1 MSEPLLDSDGENSGL
16 DEQVGEPTPRR
27 LTWEDSKSG
36 STPARHDSSNT
47 DDDETEDNYRIHY
60 RQPKLKSVI
69 VRPSTPTST
78 ANHRRRPKLRA
89 LDPRRY
95 NGKSPI
101 DEYLAQFEVIARHN
115 QWDKYE
121 QAAALLSALDG
132 TACSIINELDDVAS
146 ATYVTVREALIR
158 RFGATK
164 RTDVHE
170 RALDDIKMKK
180 DDDIKQTAQEIVK
193 LTRRAYPELT
203 ASQRERFA
211 IKALIS
217 AIDDSDTAFYIK
229 DKEPATIN
237 DVCDLYEKYE
247 TLCRGHRRRRPANVN
262 KCQSPTR
269 HSSSTE
275 QAEQPDNVEKWM
287 KETNGKIQP
296 PCQRNHVLNVADHT
310 GHVSV
315 QVTAT
320 SRDQPQPAMD
330 VVEKVTNGVN
340 VRRETPP
347 DRRRRQTVG
356 PRPCK
361 ASNGAFSSTYKGD
374 TSACSSR
381 RSTL

>member
-1 MSEPLLDSDGENSGL
+1 
-16 DEQVGEPTPRR
+16 
-27 LTWEDSKSG
+27 
-36 STPARHDSSNT
+36 
-47 DDDETEDNYRIHY
+47 
-60 RQPKLKSVI
+60 
-69 VRPSTPTST
+69 
-78 ANHRRRPKLRA
+78 

-287 KETNGKIQP
+287 KETNGKIQLLTESMTKLVSREAERTTTYNKQP
-296 PCQRNHVLNVADHT
+296 EPVQPTTVNNTVPKKPCPKCGGPHWARVCPSNSNQPRSTSACYGCGGE
-310 GHVSV
+310 GHQWRQCPSGNS
-315 QVTAT
+315 TRPT
-320 SRDQPQPAMD
+320 SA
-330 VVEKVTNGVN
+330 
-340 VRRETPP
+340 P
-347 DRRRRQTVG
+347 DRRSPAMQG
-356 PRPCK
+356 Q
-361 ASNGAFSSTYKGD
+361 
-374 TSACSSR
+374 
-381 RSTL
+381 